1 MSDQTPPPAD
11 TLGPPEPPVPY
22 KVTRRWPVVSAVVA
36 LLVAVLLGVIVVV
49 REQGLPFGI
58 DEEWMDEI
66 LENRTPV
73 LEAPSLMMN
82 YLGGGFLA
90 VIVIPLVVI
99 ALLLIFRRPWAA
111 LFFTISIILSA
122 AVVQVLK
129 TAVGRP
135 RPEDM
140 LVVSDFGSFPSGH
153 SANAAT
159 LAVVLGIVFAR
170 TWIWVAGSVYTLL
183 MMASRTYLGAH
194 WLTDTIGGLLLGAGV
209 AALVWAPFASKI
221 YAERVRDHRPIW
233 NRSAPPGVTG
243 SVGA

>member
-1 MSDQTPPPAD
+1 MSDQPPPPAE

-22 KVTRRWPVVSAVVA
+22 KVTRRWPVVSAIVA
-36 LLVAVLLGVIVVV
+36 LLVAVLLGVLVVV

-66 LENRTPV
+66 LENRTPI
-73 LEAPSLMMN
+73 LEAPSLAMN
-82 YLGGGFLA
+82 YLGGGILA
-90 VIVIPLVVI
+90 VVVIPLIVI

-209 AALVWAPFASKI
+209 AALVWAPFAAKI
-221 YAERVRDHRPIW
+221 YAERVRDHRPVW

-243 SVGA
+243 SVRA